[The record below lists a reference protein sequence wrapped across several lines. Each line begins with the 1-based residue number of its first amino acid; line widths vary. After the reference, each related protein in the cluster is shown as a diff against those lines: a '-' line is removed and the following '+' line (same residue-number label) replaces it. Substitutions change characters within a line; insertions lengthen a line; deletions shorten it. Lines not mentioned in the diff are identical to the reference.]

1 MDQKDQKNQGEEAQQ
16 NEKTHEQHVKDIS
29 DLVQDIKY
37 GMLTTVEADK
47 SLRSRPMAARQLDQ
61 DGTIW
66 FFTYDNAP
74 KCDEVKTDHH
84 VNVSF
89 SEPKS
94 QKYVSLSG
102 QAEISHDRAKM
113 EEVWTPIYK
122 AWFPK
127 GLEEPHIALLKI
139 TVDKAEYWNSPN
151 GAIVRVVGLAKALL
165 TGKKADNVG
174 THERVDGPLAS
185 EKSEKKDVSS

>member
-1 MDQKDQKNQGEEAQQ
+1 MDQKQQQNDEAQQ
-16 NEKTHEQHVKDIS
+16 NKKTHEEHVKDIG
-29 DLVQDIKY
+29 DLVKDIKY
-37 GMLTTVEADK
+37 GMLTTIEADK
-47 SLRSRPMAARQLDQ
+47 SLRSRPMAARQIDE
-61 DGTIW
+61 DGTLV

-74 KCDEVKTDHH
+74 KCDEVNKDNH

-102 QAEISHDRAKM
+102 QAELSHDRKKM
-113 EEVWTPIYK
+113 EEVWDPLYK

-151 GAIVRVVGLAKALL
+151 SAVVRVVGLAKALL

-174 THERVDGPLAS
+174 THERVEGSLAN
-185 EKSEKKDVSS
+185 EKGEKKDVDS